1 MYYYHGFQHPPASHP
16 YTLSATYSIITFYI
30 HNYKLSMYPYRTT
43 ALPPPRRRRRPRLF
57 TKDIETILYA
67 MGDGPISLD
76 STVKCLEDCLVEFL
90 SELSH
95 GALQF
100 ARSHGRSRIKIDDIP
115 FALRN
120 DPQKLGRMNY
130 IREQLAKIEKAKKMY
145 DTNNVNEKE
154 LFADDDDEEDE
165 PKEKKS
171 KKDKKGR
178 KKKNTANVLFND
190 SNESE

>member
-1 MYYYHGFQHPPASHP
+1 
-16 YTLSATYSIITFYI
+16 
-30 HNYKLSMYPYRTT
+30 
-43 ALPPPRRRRRPRLF
+43 
-57 TKDIETILYA
+57 

-90 SELSH
+90 SDLSH
-95 GALQF
+95 ESLQF
-100 ARSHGRSRIKIDDIP
+100 ARSHGRSRVKIDDIP

-165 PKEKKS
+165 PKEKKT
-171 KKDKKGR
+171 KKEKKSR

>member
-1 MYYYHGFQHPPASHP
+1 
-16 YTLSATYSIITFYI
+16 
-30 HNYKLSMYPYRTT
+30 MYPYRNT
-43 ALPPPRRRRRPRLF
+43 ALAPIRRRRRPRLF

-67 MGDGPISLD
+67 MGDGPMSLD
-76 STVKCLEDCLVEFL
+76 STVSCLEDCLVEFL
-90 SELSH
+90 ADLLHES
-95 GALQF
+95 LQY

-130 IREQLAKIEKAKKMY
+130 IREQLAKIEKAKRMY

-154 LFADDDDEEDE
+154 LFADDGDDE
-165 PKEKKS
+165 PKEKK
-171 KKDKKGR
+171 KKDKKR
-178 KKKNTANVLFND
+178 KKKSTANVLFNE

>member
-1 MYYYHGFQHPPASHP
+1 
-16 YTLSATYSIITFYI
+16 
-30 HNYKLSMYPYRTT
+30 
-43 ALPPPRRRRRPRLF
+43 
-57 TKDIETILYA
+57 

-76 STVKCLEDCLVEFL
+76 STVNCLEDCLVEFL
-90 SELSH
+90 TDLSH
-95 GALQF
+95 ESLQF

-130 IREQLAKIEKAKKMY
+130 IREQLAKIEKAKRMY

-154 LFADDDDEEDE
+154 LFADDDDEDDE
-165 PKEKKS
+165 PKEKE
-171 KKDKKGR
+171 KKKKGR

-190 SNESE
+190 DSNDSE